1 MATIQLD
8 TYHIV
13 NFKYILTSNGRHL
26 YDFRHFHKSRQNTG
40 YTFESFFFSGFPKS
54 GTCPLSSNSDRLQ
67 LGPSCFHDENCHGV
81 QKCCPTINNGNR
93 CQIPV
98 EYQRSGICNENY
110 VYDPSPNPPYFT
122 RRACNHDHTCPYNG
136 KCCRRWSSD
145 QIDTCTYPFLGGS
158 DVPRI
163 PEIPVYPYP
172 PVTRH
177 GPVYPPR
184 GKVY

>member
-1 MATIQLD
+1 MQWTKF
-8 TYHIV
+8 YG
-13 NFKYILTSNGRHL
+13 FK
-26 YDFRHFHKSRQNTG
+26 HFHKSRQNTG
-40 YTFESFFFSGFPKS
+40 YTFESFFSGFPKS

-67 LGPSCFHDENCHGV
+67 LGPSCYHDENCHGV
-81 QKCCPTINNGNR
+81 QKCCPTVNHGPR

-98 EYQRSGICNENY
+98 EYQRAGICNENY
-110 VYDPSPNPPYFT
+110 VYDFSPNPPYST

-145 QIDTCTYPFLGGS
+145 QVDTCTYPFPGGP

-163 PEIPVYPYP
+163 PEIPVFPYP
-172 PVTRH
+172 PVTRP

>member
-1 MATIQLD
+1 MWPQ
-8 TYHIV
+8 YS
-13 NFKYILTSNGRHL
+13 FILIILLISNTFSL
-26 YDFRHFHKSRQNTG
+26 AEIHFHKSRQNTG
-40 YTFESFFFSGFPKS
+40 KTLKSFFSGFPKS

-67 LGPSCFHDENCHGV
+67 LGPSCYHDENCHGV
-81 QKCCPTINNGNR
+81 QKCCPTVNHGPR

-98 EYQRSGICNENY
+98 EYQRAGICNENY
-110 VYDPSPNPPYFT
+110 VYDFSPNPPYIT

-136 KCCRRWSSD
+136 KCCRRNLSD
-145 QIDTCTYPFLGGS
+145 QVDTCTYPFPGGP

-163 PEIPVYPYP
+163 PEIPVVPYP
-172 PVTRH
+172 PVTRP